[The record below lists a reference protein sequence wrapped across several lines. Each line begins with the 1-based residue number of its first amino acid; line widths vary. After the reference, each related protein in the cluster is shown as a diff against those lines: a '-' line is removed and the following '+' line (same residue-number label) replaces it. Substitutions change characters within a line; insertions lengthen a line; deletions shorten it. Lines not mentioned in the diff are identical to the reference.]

1 MLLSLLCSHR
11 SCREQATFC
20 AGPANRGPLCLEMD
34 TTWHQGIALLGLLTS
49 HGIWV
54 GQFGLYFVLLQA
66 PKHPMV
72 TSEEMLKS
80 FVTEPKL
87 W

>member
-1 MLLSLLCSHR
+1 
-11 SCREQATFC
+11 
-20 AGPANRGPLCLEMD
+20 MD
-34 TTWHQGIALLGLLTS
+34 TTWHQGIALLGLLNT
-49 HGIWV
+49 HGIWL
-54 GQFGLYFVLLQA
+54 GQFGIDFVLLQA